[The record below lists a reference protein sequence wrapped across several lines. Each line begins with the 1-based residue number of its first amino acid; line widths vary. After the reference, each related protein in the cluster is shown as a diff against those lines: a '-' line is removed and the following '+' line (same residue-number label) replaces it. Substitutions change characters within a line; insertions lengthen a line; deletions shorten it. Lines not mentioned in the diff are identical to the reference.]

1 MKIHNLTP
9 LVRWVCRLSAAAVV
23 VLAVAGMSC
32 STNGEADTGETP
44 SKAAALGKPVV
55 VQAWLVEVGEPLF
68 EPSPDA
74 LTRAAR
80 GDLTG
85 LFPASEGRNLAGILQ
100 GAEAEGRAKILLAPS
115 FLTRTGESLDA
126 RSGLQTPVQTMV
138 QGGLNVQYVDA
149 TVRFD
154 AVVRESGDGLMD
166 VEVAFKKNIPRYDM
180 QGSESANAPI
190 QTTDGG
196 GLAVVSNGGTAVFCG
211 ANVISGLY
219 ATGRQEAEAVVTGEL
234 VLFVTATL
242 SEF

>member
-1 MKIHNLTP
+1 
-9 LVRWVCRLSAAAVV
+9 
-23 VLAVAGMSC
+23 
-32 STNGEADTGETP
+32 
-44 SKAAALGKPVV
+44 
-55 VQAWLVEVGEPLF
+55 
-68 EPSPDA
+68 
-74 LTRAAR
+74 
-80 GDLTG
+80 

-100 GAEAEGRAKILLAPS
+100 AADAEGRAMILLAPS

-154 AVVRESGDGLMD
+154 AVVREAGDGLMD
-166 VEVAFKKNIPRYDM
+166 VEVSFKKNIPRFDI
-180 QGSESANAPI
+180 QSSESANAPI

-211 ANVISGLY
+211 ANIISGLY
-219 ATGRQEAEAVVTGEL
+219 ATGRREAEAVVAGEL

-242 SEF
+242 SDF